1 MTSANPKKES
11 GTWFS
16 ASRKTYREL
25 YMELDILLRAADRFF
40 NIENLP
46 FSKDNLQDKNFY
58 DELSA
63 VRDIILRIIS
73 ILEMI
78 IPVSVKN
85 SYWFQKFA
93 GSKFYTDHKR
103 DIIRGDLYEQS
114 TPEKGVLLF
123 YDLFTNLK
131 GLVNDLLKTGR
142 ITYLSY
148 VNIGEILGK
157 EIRENQY
164 LNPFKK
170 NLDPDLDTI
179 ANQKISEI
187 IKNMCK
193 KEHRKYLSLVIV
205 NLFRFLRYLVY
216 VDSSNQKA
224 VSINK
229 SLLILI
235 LIRSDMEL
243 FRAYI
248 EKTTDKIADT
258 DLRMLLQSV
267 AYQFAMESKRVYN
280 QELRDILKEKSLKSA
295 RGRIENS
302 HGILKNLTEQSI
314 LQIAQFYMPDVSGEE
329 IFTTFTERKEQSL
342 KLRDDIFILNKFLSY
357 FADNADMSDN
367 KTRIFEG
374 LKNYMLYFESL
385 TFRFLRYEDYEEFV
399 SFFQE
404 MLSFKNENLDSN
416 DFKSLLEKIHNFRIY
431 LETTL
436 RHIANRGELKDRPVD
451 INKVSKIIKQYLSA

>member
-1 MTSANPKKES
+1 LASATQKKES
-11 GTWFS
+11 SIWFS
-16 ASRKTYREL
+16 VSKKTYREL
-25 YMELDILLRAADRFF
+25 YMELDILLRSADRFF

-46 FSKDNLQDKNFY
+46 SPKDNLQDRNFY

-73 ILEMI
+73 ILELI

-93 GSKFYTDHKR
+93 GTKFYTDHKR
-103 DIIRGDLYEQS
+103 DLIREELYEQN

-123 YDLFTNLK
+123 YDLFMNLK

-148 VNIGEILGK
+148 LNIGEILGK

-187 IKNMCK
+187 IKSICK
-193 KEHRKYLSLVIV
+193 KDHRKYLSLIMV
-205 NLFRFLRYLVY
+205 NLFRFLRYLNY
-216 VDSSNQKA
+216 VNSSNQKA

-243 FRAYI
+243 FKAYV
-248 EKTTDKIADT
+248 EKITDKIT
-258 DLRMLLQSV
+258 DPDLKMLLQST
-267 AYQFAMESKRVYN
+267 AYQFAMESKRVYH
-280 QELRDILKEKSLKSA
+280 QELRDILKEKSLKYA
-295 RGRIENS
+295 KGRIENS

-314 LQIAQFYMPDVSGEE
+314 LQIAQFYIPDVSGEE
-329 IFTTFTERKEQSL
+329 IFTTFTERTEQSL
-342 KLRDDIFILNKFLSY
+342 KLRDDIFLLNKFLSY
-357 FADNADMSDN
+357 FADHADSSD
-367 KTRIFEG
+367 KEARILEG
-374 LKNYMLYFESL
+374 LKNYMLYFESF

-404 MLSFKNENLDSN
+404 MLSFKNEQLDNN
-416 DFKSLLEKIHNFRIY
+416 DLKNLLEKIHNFRIY

-436 RHIANRGELKDRPVD
+436 RHIANRGELRDKPIDV
-451 INKVSKIIKQYLSA
+451 NKANKIMKQYLSE

>member
-1 MTSANPKKES
+1 
-11 GTWFS
+11 
-16 ASRKTYREL
+16 
-25 YMELDILLRAADRFF
+25 MELDILLRASDRFF

-46 FSKDNLQDKNFY
+46 SPKDNLQDRNFF

-73 ILEMI
+73 ILELI

-93 GSKFYTDHKR
+93 GTKFYTDHKR
-103 DIIRGDLYEQS
+103 DLIREELYEQN

-123 YDLFTNLK
+123 YDLFINLK

-142 ITYLSY
+142 ITYLTY
-148 VNIGEILGK
+148 INIGEILGK

-170 NLDPDLDTI
+170 NLDLDLDII

-187 IKNMCK
+187 IKNICK
-193 KEHRKYLSLVIV
+193 KDHRKYLSLIMV
-205 NLFRFLRYLVY
+205 NLFRFLRYLNY
-216 VDSSNQKA
+216 VNSSNQKA

-243 FRAYI
+243 FKAYV
-248 EKTTDKIADT
+248 EKITDKITDT
-258 DLRMLLQSV
+258 DLKMLLQST
-267 AYQFAMESKRVYN
+267 AYQFAMESKRVYH
-280 QELRDILKEKSLKSA
+280 QELRDILKEKSIKYA
-295 RGRIENS
+295 KGRIENS

-314 LQIAQFYMPDVSGEE
+314 LQIAQFYIPDVSGEE
-329 IFTTFTERKEQSL
+329 IFTTFTERTEQSL
-342 KLRDDIFILNKFLSY
+342 KLRDDIFLLNKFLSY
-357 FADNADMSDN
+357 FTDHADSSD
-367 KTRIFEG
+367 KRARILEG
-374 LKNYMLYFESL
+374 LKNYMLYFESF

-404 MLSFKNENLDSN
+404 MFSFKDEQLDNN
-416 DFKSLLEKIHNFRIY
+416 DLKNLLEKIHNFRIY

-436 RHIANRGELKDRPVD
+436 RHIANRGELRDKPIDV
-451 INKVSKIIKQYLSA
+451 NKTNKIMKQYLSA

>member
-1 MTSANPKKES
+1 
-11 GTWFS
+11 
-16 ASRKTYREL
+16 
-25 YMELDILLRAADRFF
+25 MELDILLRAADRFF

-46 FSKDNLQDKNFY
+46 SPKDNLQDRNFF

-73 ILEMI
+73 ILELI

-93 GSKFYTDHKR
+93 GTKFYTDHKR
-103 DIIRGDLYEQS
+103 DLIREELYEQN

-123 YDLFTNLK
+123 YDLFINLK

-148 VNIGEILGK
+148 INIGEILGK

-170 NLDPDLDTI
+170 NLDLDLDII

-187 IKNMCK
+187 IKNICK
-193 KEHRKYLSLVIV
+193 KDHRKYLSLIMV
-205 NLFRFLRYLVY
+205 NLFRFLRYLNY
-216 VDSSNQKA
+216 VNSSNQKA

-243 FRAYI
+243 FKAYV
-248 EKTTDKIADT
+248 EKITDKITDT
-258 DLRMLLQSV
+258 DLKMLLQST
-267 AYQFAMESKRVYN
+267 AYQFAMESKRVYH
-280 QELRDILKEKSLKSA
+280 QELRDILKEKSIKYA
-295 RGRIENS
+295 KGRIENS

-314 LQIAQFYMPDVSGEE
+314 LQIAQFYIPDVSGEE
-329 IFTTFTERKEQSL
+329 IFTTFTERTEQSL
-342 KLRDDIFILNKFLSY
+342 KLRDDIFLLNKFLSY
-357 FADNADMSDN
+357 FTDHADSSD
-367 KTRIFEG
+367 KKARIFEG
-374 LKNYMLYFESL
+374 LKNYMLYFESF

-404 MLSFKNENLDSN
+404 IFSFKNEQLDNN
-416 DFKSLLEKIHNFRIY
+416 DLKNLLEKIHNFKIY
-431 LETTL
+431 IETTL
-436 RHIANRGELKDRPVD
+436 RHIANRGELKDRPIDV
-451 INKVSKIIKQYLSA
+451 NKTNKIMKQYLSS